1 MDAEGV
7 LGSLSFPAVQSGE
20 ESSTGS
26 RALHSEATVTHISS
40 LQGHETTGFFLFYV
54 SYPPP
59 VDSHSQQDDEA
70 DGGHG

>member
-1 MDAEGV
+1 MDSEGL

-26 RALHSEATVTHISS
+26 RALHSEVT
-40 LQGHETTGFFLFYV
+40 TCFFLLYV
-54 SYPPP
+54 FYPPP